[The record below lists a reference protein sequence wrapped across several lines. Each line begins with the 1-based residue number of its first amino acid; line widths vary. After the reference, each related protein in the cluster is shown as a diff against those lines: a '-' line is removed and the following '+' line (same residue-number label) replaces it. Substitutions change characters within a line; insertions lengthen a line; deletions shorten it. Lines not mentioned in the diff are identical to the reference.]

1 MILELIYYLNTE
13 FTEYQILIHPLL
25 NIFKYLTVRAG
36 LALLTSFILI
46 IVFGPALINLIS
58 SFQGEGQPIREDG
71 PQSHIIA
78 KKGTPTMGG
87 IIILSSILIS
97 ILLWSNFNTKVI
109 WPILFIMISFGTIGF
124 LDDYSKVSKNSSNGI
139 SGKMRIILQILSVCI
154 FIYWITFF
162 LNIRDINL
170 LTLPF
175 FKDLFINLSYF
186 ALPFIIFV
194 IVGSAN
200 AVNLTDGLDGLAI
213 VPVMI
218 VSATFAIICYLAGNI
233 VFSEYLYINYISGA
247 GELAILCAAM
257 IGASLGFLWYNAP
270 PAMVFMG
277 DTGSLALGG
286 TLGAISV
293 VIKHELVLAIV
304 GGVFVAEALSVILQ
318 VFSFKLT
325 GKRIF
330 KMAPL
335 HHHFEHKGWPESQI
349 VIRFW
354 IVAIILALI
363 GLATLKIR

>member
-1 MILELIYYLNTE
+1 MILELIN
-13 FTEYQILIHPLL
+13 IIDANISLL
-25 NIFKYLTVRAG
+25 NLLNYLTVRAG
-36 LALLTSFILI
+36 IALFSSFLLILL
-46 IVFGPALINLIS
+46 FGPKLINFIS
-58 SFQGEGQPIREDG
+58 SFQDEGQPIREDG
-71 PQSHIIA
+71 PQSHLIA

-87 IIILSSILIS
+87 IIILLSITFS
-97 ILLWSNFNTKVI
+97 VLLWSDFDTGVMF
-109 WPILFIMISFGTIGF
+109 PIIFIMLSFGFIGF
-124 LDDYSKVSKNSSNGI
+124 IDDFSKVTKNSSNGI
-139 SGKMRIILQILSVCI
+139 SGRVRLILQTLSVGI
-154 FIYWITFF
+154 FIYWTTML
-162 LNIRDINL
+162 LNIEDLNL
-170 LTLPF
+170 LTLPLL
-175 FKDLFINLSYF
+175 KDVFINLGYF
-186 ALPFIIFV
+186 SIPFTIVV

-218 VSATFAIICYLAGNI
+218 VAATFAIICYLAGNVI
-233 VFSEYLYINYISGA
+233 FSDYLHINYVSGA
-247 GELAILCAAM
+247 GELAILCGAM

-293 VIKHELVLAIV
+293 IIKQELVLAIV
-304 GGVFVAEALSVILQ
+304 GGIFVAEALSVILQ
-318 VFSFKLT
+318 VGSFKLT

-354 IVAIILALI
+354 IIALILALI

>member
-1 MILELIYYLNTE
+1 MILELINYIDIN
-13 FTEYQILIHPLL
+13 ISLL
-25 NIFKYLTVRAG
+25 NLVNYLTVRAG
-36 LALLTSFILI
+36 LALFTSFALILF
-46 IVFGPALINLIS
+46 FGPALINYIS
-58 SFQGEGQPIREDG
+58 SFQEDGQPIREDG
-71 PQSHIIA
+71 PQSHLIA

-87 IIILSSILIS
+87 IIILLSIAVSVLI
-97 ILLWSNFNTKVI
+97 WSDFNTDVML
-109 WPILFIMISFGTIGF
+109 PILFIMLSFGFIGF
-124 LDDYSKVSKNSSNGI
+124 IDDYSKVAKNSSNGI
-139 SGKMRIILQILSVCI
+139 SGRIRLLLQALSVGI
-154 FIYWITFF
+154 FIYWTSML
-162 LNIRDINL
+162 LNIEDLNL
-170 LTLPF
+170 LTLPLL
-175 FKDLFINLSYF
+175 KDVFINLGYF
-186 ALPFIIFV
+186 SIPFIIIV

-218 VSATFAIICYLAGNI
+218 VAATFAIICYLAGNI
-233 VFSEYLYINYISGA
+233 IFSDYLHINYVPGA
-247 GELAILCAAM
+247 GELAILCGAM

-293 VIKHELVLAIV
+293 IIKQELVLAIV
-304 GGVFVAEALSVILQ
+304 GGIFVAEALSVILQ
-318 VFSFKLT
+318 VGSFKLT

-330 KMAPL
+330 RMAPL

-354 IVAIILALI
+354 IIALILALI

>member
-1 MILELIYYLNTE
+1 M
-13 FTEYQILIHPLL
+13 L

-36 LALLTSFILI
+36 FALMTSFALI
-46 IVFGPALINLIS
+46 IFFGPSLINVIS
-58 SFQGEGQPIREDG
+58 SFQKDGQPIRKDG
-71 PQSHIIA
+71 PQSHLIA

-87 IIILSSILIS
+87 LIILSSIIIS
-97 ILLWSNFNTKVI
+97 ILLWSNFETTVI
-109 WPILFIMISFGTIGF
+109 WPILFIMISFGGIGF
-124 LDDYSKVSKNSSNGI
+124 LDDFNKVSRNSSNGI
-139 SGKMRIILQILSVCI
+139 SAKMRIVLQISAACI
-154 FIYWITFF
+154 FIYWITYL
-162 LNIRDINL
+162 LNIENINL

-175 FKDLFINLSYF
+175 LKDIFINLSYF
-186 ALPFIIFV
+186 TIPFIVIV

-233 VFSEYLYINYISGA
+233 VFSNYLYINYIPGA
-247 GELAILCAAM
+247 GELAVLCAAI

-293 VIKHELVLAIV
+293 IIKHELVLAIV
-304 GGVFVAEALSVILQ
+304 GGIFVAEALSVILQ
-318 VFSFKLT
+318 VGSYKLT

-354 IVAIILALI
+354 IIAIILALI

>member
-1 MILELIYYLNTE
+1 MILELIN
-13 FTEYQILIHPLL
+13 IIDANISLL
-25 NIFKYLTVRAG
+25 NLLNYLTVRAG
-36 LALLTSFILI
+36 LALFSSFLLILL
-46 IVFGPALINLIS
+46 FGPKLINFIS
-58 SFQGEGQPIREDG
+58 SFQDEGQPIREDG
-71 PQSHIIA
+71 PQSHLIA

-87 IIILSSILIS
+87 IIILLSITFS
-97 ILLWSNFNTKVI
+97 VLLWSDFDTGVMF
-109 WPILFIMISFGTIGF
+109 PIIFIMLSFGFIGF
-124 LDDYSKVSKNSSNGI
+124 IDDFSKVTKNSSNGI
-139 SGKMRIILQILSVCI
+139 SGRVRLILQTLSVGI
-154 FIYWITFF
+154 FIYWTTML
-162 LNIRDINL
+162 LNIEDLNL
-170 LTLPF
+170 LTLPLL
-175 FKDLFINLSYF
+175 KDVFINLGYF
-186 ALPFIIFV
+186 SIPFTIVV

-213 VPVMI
+213 VPVM
-218 VSATFAIICYLAGNI
+218 VVAATFAIICYLAGNVI
-233 VFSEYLYINYISGA
+233 FSDYLHINYVSGA
-247 GELAILCAAM
+247 GELAILCGAM

-293 VIKHELVLAIV
+293 IIKQELVLAIV
-304 GGVFVAEALSVILQ
+304 GGIFVAEALSVILQ
-318 VFSFKLT
+318 VGSFKLT

-354 IVAIILALI
+354 IIALILALI

>member
-1 MILELIYYLNTE
+1 MILELIN
-13 FTEYQILIHPLL
+13 IIDANISLL
-25 NIFKYLTVRAG
+25 NLLNYLTVRAG
-36 LALLTSFILI
+36 IALFSSFLLILL
-46 IVFGPALINLIS
+46 FGPKLINFIS
-58 SFQGEGQPIREDG
+58 SFQDEGQPIREDG
-71 PQSHIIA
+71 PQSHLIA

-87 IIILSSILIS
+87 IIILLSITFS
-97 ILLWSNFNTKVI
+97 VLLWSDFDTGVMF
-109 WPILFIMISFGTIGF
+109 PIIFIMLSFGFIGF
-124 LDDYSKVSKNSSNGI
+124 IDDFSKVTKNSSNGI
-139 SGKMRIILQILSVCI
+139 SGRVRLILQTLSVGI
-154 FIYWITFF
+154 FIYWITML
-162 LNIRDINL
+162 LNIEDLNL
-170 LTLPF
+170 LTLPLL
-175 FKDLFINLSYF
+175 KDVFINLGYF
-186 ALPFIIFV
+186 SIPFTIVV

-218 VSATFAIICYLAGNI
+218 VAATFAIICYLAGNVI
-233 VFSEYLYINYISGA
+233 FSDYLHINYVSGA
-247 GELAILCAAM
+247 GELAILCGAM

-293 VIKHELVLAIV
+293 IIKQELVLAIV
-304 GGVFVAEALSVILQ
+304 GGIFVAEALSVILQ
-318 VFSFKLT
+318 VGSFKLT

-354 IVAIILALI
+354 IIALILALI